1 MAEVERVAAE
11 LADFRRRVEELR
23 AARALPSTER
33 LSVLDAALFELQH
46 VVDVFLPRLERSLP
60 AERDNGARRAA
71 EEQQLLRALFQRMP
85 FAVVLLDPDAVIRR
99 LNFAGTRLFGMRAG
113 YAAGRPLTA
122 SLVPEERAAFRSQVA
137 AVARNEGDRSL
148 VVRLLPPP
156 DGVRRADESLRATMT
171 ALRPQGEPGTSVLT
185 VFLTGP
191 EAMAADRP
199 GAGERAG
206 EAGGTGDAGRTGETG
221 RAAEADRTGDA
232 GRTGKSGRVAETART
247 RDASRTGAAGRTANP
262 RPGLSEV
269 TRNTELMDLLDD
281 MTTALLESPRDP
293 TAVLDRACRVL
304 RGRFADWVTADL
316 VTRGGGPLTR
326 VAVHGPE
333 RPGPYAG
340 DEAYGPAADGAADPS
355 GTGGPHPPDT
365 LAEILAAQFPGDCPV
380 VVEAARAGNATLQ
393 VRPEDLGAFGHD
405 AAGAPILARA
415 EVTSLLCVPL
425 RARTGPVR
433 GVLSLLRTGGR
444 RAFSLAEAGAVDRLA
459 RHLGRAL
466 HP

>member
-46 VVDVFLPRLERSLP
+46 VVDVMLPRLERSLP

-191 EAMAADRP
+191 EAPAANRP
-199 GAGERAG
+199 GGAEHT
-206 EAGGTGDAGRTGETG
+206 EDEDPD
-221 RAAEADRTGDA
+221 RAAEADRTGDTDRPA
-232 GRTGKSGRVAETART
+232 QSARTGESDRT
-247 RDASRTGAAGRTANP
+247 DTP

-281 MTTALLESPRDP
+281 MTMALLESPREP

-316 VTRGGGPLTR
+316 VIRGGGPLVR
-326 VAVHGPE
+326 VAAHGPE
-333 RPGPYAG
+333 RSGPYAG
-340 DEAYGPAADGAADPS
+340 DGAYGPAADPGGS
-355 GTGGPHPPDT
+355 GGPHPQDT
-365 LAEILAAQFPGDCPV
+365 LTAVLAAQLPGDCPV

-425 RARTGPVR
+425 QARTGPVR

>member
-46 VVDVFLPRLERSLP
+46 VVDVILPRLERGLP

-71 EEQQLLRALFQRMP
+71 DEQQLLRALFQRMP
-85 FAVVLLDPDAVIRR
+85 YAVALLGPDAVIRR

-122 SLVPEERAAFRSQVA
+122 SLAPEERAAFRSQVA
-137 AVARNEGDRSL
+137 AVSRNEGDRSL

-156 DGVRRADESLRATMT
+156 DGLRREDESLRATMT
-171 ALRPQGEPGTSVLT
+171 ALRPRGEPDTSVLT

-191 EAMAADRP
+191 EASAAGSGTARRGGD
-199 GAGERAG
+199 ANRAG
-206 EAGGTGDAGRTGETG
+206 TPT
-221 RAAEADRTGDA
+221 
-232 GRTGKSGRVAETART
+232 
-247 RDASRTGAAGRTANP
+247 
-262 RPGLSEV
+262 PGLSEV
-269 TRNTELMDLLDD
+269 TRNAELMDLLDD
-281 MTTALLESPRDP
+281 MTMALLESPREP
-293 TAVLDRACRVL
+293 TAVLDRAGRVL

-316 VTRGGGPLTR
+316 VTRGGGPLVR
-326 VAVHGPE
+326 VAVYGAEESGP
-333 RPGPYAG
+333 
-340 DEAYGPAADGAADPS
+340 DDLAA
-355 GTGGPHPPDT
+355 T
-365 LAEILAAQFPGDCPV
+365 LASQLPGDCPV
-380 VVEAARAGNATLQ
+380 VVEAARAGNANLQ

-425 RARTGPVR
+425 RAKSGPVR
-433 GVLSLLRTGGR
+433 GVLTLLRTGGR
-444 RAFSLAEAGAVDRLA
+444 RAFSMAEAGAVDRMA

-466 HP
+466 RP

>member
-46 VVDVFLPRLERSLP
+46 VVDVMLPRLERSLP

-71 EEQQLLRALFQRMP
+71 EEQQLLRALFQRLP

-191 EAMAADRP
+191 EAPAADRSGP
-199 GAGERAG
+199 AGHTED
-206 EAGGTGDAGRTGETG
+206 EDPD
-221 RAAEADRTGDA
+221 RAAEADRTGDTD
-232 GRTGKSGRVAETART
+232 RPTQTART
-247 RDASRTGAAGRTANP
+247 GAPDRTDTP

-281 MTTALLESPRDP
+281 MTMALLESPREP

-316 VTRGGGPLTR
+316 VTRGGGPLVR

-333 RPGPYAG
+333 RSGPYAG
-340 DEAYGPAADGAADPS
+340 DEAYGPAADPCGS
-355 GTGGPHPPDT
+355 GGPHPQDT
-365 LAEILAAQFPGDCPV
+365 LTAVLAAQLPGDCPV

>member
-46 VVDVFLPRLERSLP
+46 VVDVMLPRLERSLP

-71 EEQQLLRALFQRMP
+71 EEHQLLRALFQRLP

-122 SLVPEERAAFRSQVA
+122 SLAPEERAAFRSQVA

-191 EAMAADRP
+191 EAPAADRP
-199 GAGERAG
+199 GGAERT
-206 EAGGTGDAGRTGETG
+206 ERTEVDAPG
-221 RAAEADRTGDA
+221 RAAEADRTGDTDRPA
-232 GRTGKSGRVAETART
+232 NPGRTGKADRAGESGRTRESDRT
-247 RDASRTGAAGRTANP
+247 DTP

-281 MTTALLESPRDP
+281 MTMALLESPREP

-316 VTRGGGPLTR
+316 VTRGGGPLKR

-333 RPGPYAG
+333 RSGPYAG
-340 DEAYGPAADGAADPS
+340 DEAYGPAADPGGS
-355 GTGGPHPPDT
+355 GGPHPQDT
-365 LAEILAAQFPGDCPV
+365 LTAVLAAQLPGDCPV

-425 RARTGPVR
+425 QARTGPVR

>member
-46 VVDVFLPRLERSLP
+46 VVDVMLPRLERSLP

-156 DGVRRADESLRATMT
+156 DGVRRTDESLRATMT

-191 EAMAADRP
+191 EAPAANRSR
-199 GAGERAG
+199 GAGHTE
-206 EAGGTGDAGRTGETG
+206 DADPD
-221 RAAEADRTGDA
+221 RAAEADRTGDTDRPA
-232 GRTGKSGRVAETART
+232 QSARTGESDRT
-247 RDASRTGAAGRTANP
+247 DTP

-281 MTTALLESPRDP
+281 MTMALLESPREP

-316 VTRGGGPLTR
+316 VTRGGGPLVR

-333 RPGPYAG
+333 RSGPYAG
-340 DEAYGPAADGAADPS
+340 DEAYGPAADPGGS
-355 GTGGPHPPDT
+355 GGPHPQDT
-365 LAEILAAQFPGDCPV
+365 LTAVLAAQLPGDCPV

-405 AAGAPILARA
+405 TAGAPILARA

-425 RARTGPVR
+425 QARTGPVR

>member
-1 MAEVERVAAE
+1 MAEVERVTAE

-46 VVDVFLPRLERSLP
+46 VVDVILPRLERGLP
-60 AERDNGARRAA
+60 AERDNGARRTSD
-71 EEQQLLRALFQRMP
+71 EQQLLRALFQRMP
-85 FAVVLLDPDAVIRR
+85 FAVVLLGPDTVIRR

-137 AVARNEGDRSL
+137 AVSRNEGDRSL

-156 DGVRRADESLRATMT
+156 DGVRRAGESLRATMT

-185 VFLTGP
+185 VFLTGR
-191 EAMAADRP
+191 EAADR
-199 GAGERAG
+199 
-206 EAGGTGDAGRTGETG
+206 TGP
-221 RAAEADRTGDA
+221 AERTGDA
-232 GRTGKSGRVAETART
+232 GR
-247 RDASRTGAAGRTANP
+247 AGTP

-269 TRNTELMDLLDD
+269 TRNAELMDLLDD
-281 MTTALLESPRDP
+281 MTMALLESPREP
-293 TAVLDRACRVL
+293 TAVLDRACRLL

-316 VTRGGGPLTR
+316 VTGGGGPLVR
-326 VAVHGPE
+326 VAVYGAE
-333 RPGPYAG
+333 RAGPYAG
-340 DEAYGPAADGAADPS
+340 DEAYGPEADGATADGAPADGPAADGSAADRAAGPRD
-355 GTGGPHPPDT
+355 TGGPRPSDSLT
-365 LAEILAAQFPGDCPV
+365 ATLAAQFPGDCPV

-425 RARTGPVR
+425 RAGTGPVR
-433 GVLSLLRTGGR
+433 GVLTLLRTGGR
-444 RAFSLAEAGAVDRLA
+444 RAFSMAEAGAVDRLA

>member
-46 VVDVFLPRLERSLP
+46 VVDVLLPRLERGLP

-85 FAVVLLDPDAVIRR
+85 FAVALLGPDAVIRR

-122 SLVPEERAAFRSQVA
+122 SLAPEERAAFRSQVA
-137 AVARNEGDRSL
+137 AVSRNEGDRSL

-156 DGVRRADESLRATMT
+156 DGARRAGESLRATMT

-199 GAGERAG
+199 GAAERTA
-206 EAGGTGDAGRTGETG
+206 DTG
-221 RAAEADRTGDA
+221 RAGT
-232 GRTGKSGRVAETART
+232 
-247 RDASRTGAAGRTANP
+247 P

-269 TRNTELMDLLDD
+269 TRNAELMDLLDD
-281 MTTALLESPRDP
+281 MTMALLESPREP

-316 VTRGGGPLTR
+316 VTRGGGPLVR
-326 VAVHGPE
+326 VAVYGAERAGP
-333 RPGPYAG
+333 PAPYTG
-340 DEAYGPAADGAADPS
+340 DEAYGADAPAGAGRTGAPPPS
-355 GTGGPHPPDT
+355 DT
-365 LAEILAAQFPGDCPV
+365 LTATLAAQLPKDCPV
-380 VVEAARAGNATLQ
+380 VVEAARAGNANLQ

-415 EVTSLLCVPL
+415 EVTSFLCVPL
-425 RARTGPVR
+425 RATAGPVR
-433 GVLSLLRTGGR
+433 GVLTLLRTGGR
-444 RAFSLAEAGAVDRLA
+444 RAFSMAEAGAVDRMA

-466 HP
+466 RP